1 MLETTILASVPLG
14 SMLFVLIAFL
24 LLMWVLSKV
33 AYGPLMNI
41 LDQRADK
48 ISSDLD
54 GAETARQQAEELASK
69 RQGELANARNEATK
83 VVADA
88 KASAQKQSDVLVSQ
102 ASDRAQAI
110 NSQAEV
116 EAQKLKDDAISSAK
130 NDVAALSVAIAS
142 KLMQKELSL
151 NDQQALIDAYIS
163 DLEKSE

>member
-163 DLEKSE
+163 DLETK